1 MADPL
6 NAGSVARRVKSV
18 SSKSVKEVMISFDMI
33 MMQARLLGATKKHGK
48 RCS

>member
-18 SSKSVKEVMISFDMI
+18 SSNSVKEVMIFLRYDYDASAPFERGQKAR
-33 MMQARLLGATKKHGK
+33 QAM
-48 RCS
+48 